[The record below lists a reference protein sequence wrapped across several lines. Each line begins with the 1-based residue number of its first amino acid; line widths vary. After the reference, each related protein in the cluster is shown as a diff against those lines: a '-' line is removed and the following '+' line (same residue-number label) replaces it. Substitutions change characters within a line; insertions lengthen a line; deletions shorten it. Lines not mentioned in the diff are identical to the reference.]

1 MNVLVAGG
9 AGFIGSHIV
18 DTLLKANANVTILDN
33 MASGN
38 SDYVRSVCDRVD
50 YIDGDITNDKIIDS
64 ASKDK
69 DVIIHVA
76 FPASL
81 CDLNLNNQ
89 FIETG
94 VLGTY
99 NLLKAAVKNDSKFIY
114 GSSISVYGI
123 QKETPINE
131 EHPLDPIITYG
142 ATKLTGEVYCN
153 SFQHEFGLEVVRL
166 RYSDVYGPRFKRIGA
181 PTAFILKGLKNEV
194 LQINGDGKQTRDYV
208 YVTDVAQGTVLAI
221 NDRAYGDVY
230 NIASGASYSIIDL
243 AKTANEITGDDAGVE
258 FVSNID
264 TQKFTANDIRRYAID
279 ITKAKKVL
287 GFEPTIHIKEGL
299 QITKDWIITNP
310 MHS

>member
-18 DTLLKANANVTILDN
+18 DTLLEANANVTILDN
-33 MASGN
+33 MVSGF
-38 SDYVRSVCDRVD
+38 SDYVHSVSDRVD
-50 YIDGDITNDKIIDS
+50 YINGDITNNKIVDS

-81 CDLNLNNQ
+81 CDLSLDNQ

-99 NLLKAAVKNDSKFIY
+99 NLLRAAVKNDSKFVY

-153 SFQHEFGLEVVRL
+153 SFQQEFGLEVVKL
-166 RYSDVYGPRFKRIGA
+166 RYSDVYGPRFRRIGA

-221 NDRAYGDVY
+221 NDRTYGDVF
-230 NIASGASYSIIDL
+230 NIASGTSYSIIDL
-243 AKTANEITGDDAGVE
+243 AKTANEITGNDAGVE

-279 ITKAKKVL
+279 ITKAKKIL
-287 GFEPTIHIKEGL
+287 GFEPKINLREGL
-299 QITKDWIITNP
+299 QQIKEWTFSST
-310 MHS
+310 S